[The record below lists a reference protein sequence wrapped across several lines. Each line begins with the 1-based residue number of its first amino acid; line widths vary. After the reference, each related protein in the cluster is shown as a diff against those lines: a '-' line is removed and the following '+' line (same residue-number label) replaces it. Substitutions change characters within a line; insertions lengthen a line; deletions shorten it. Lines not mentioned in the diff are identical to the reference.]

1 VLVGW
6 SAAAA
11 VSATAAVALLPV
23 SPFGYRTPA
32 LLVAL
37 ETANACIALLVGLLV
52 YGRYRQGRRLQ
63 DLLTVVALCTAAGA
77 NLVLTA
83 LLSLSLGSDH
93 GISPWASLAIRFL
106 GSVTLAASAL
116 TPSSRE
122 LTGRRPHLVAA
133 AMTLSVL
140 SIGLLGTALGDH
152 LGSTVRPTADGD
164 TSELT
169 GHPFAL
175 AVHGLGGVLY
185 AVAAVAFTRKAVR
198 TGDELMRWLGAG
210 CVLGSVA
217 RLHYLLFPSMW
228 PDAVHTGDLL
238 RLGSFLLMLV
248 GAVREIRAYWE
259 LRTHAAV
266 LEDRRRMARDLHD
279 GLTQELAY
287 IWAQSRA
294 LAAHPGDP
302 ATVERIGGAA
312 GRALDEARRAITA
325 LTRPVDEPFDQLL
338 QRVLDDMAVRYDV
351 KIVTALDAAVHVG
364 PAQAEALLRITG
376 EAVRNAVRHG
386 AAQRIEITLD
396 ADPVC
401 LSVRDDGHGFSP
413 EREGGPRSGGFGITS
428 MRERAQAIDAAF
440 TLTSEPGVGTTVA
453 VSRHE

>member
-1 VLVGW
+1 VGW
-6 SAAAA
+6 TAVAAITG
-11 VSATAAVALLPV
+11 TAAVALLPRV
-23 SPFGYRTPA
+23 ASGYRAPA

-63 DLLTVVALCTAAGA
+63 DLLMVVALCTAAGA
-77 NLVLTA
+77 NLALTA
-83 LLSLSLGSDH
+83 LPSALSLGAEP
-93 GISPWASLAIRFL
+93 GVSPWASLAIRFL
-106 GSVTLAASAL
+106 GSVTLAAAAL
-116 TPSSRE
+116 TPSARE
-122 LTGRRPHLVAA
+122 LTGRRPHLVAMA
-133 AMTLSVL
+133 TTFAVL
-140 SIGLLGTALGDH
+140 SIGLLATALGDQ
-152 LGSTVRPTADGD
+152 LAPTVQPMGEGSAAEPI
-164 TSELT
+164 
-169 GHPFAL
+169 GHPLAL
-175 AVHGLGGVLY
+175 AVQGLGGVLY

-210 CVLGSVA
+210 CVLGCVA
-217 RLHYLLFPSMW
+217 RVHYVLFPSTL
-228 PDAVHTGDLL
+228 PDSVHTGDLL
-238 RLGSFLLMLV
+238 RLGSYLLMLV

-338 QRVLDDMAVRYDV
+338 QRVVDDQAVRYDV
-351 KIVTALDAAVHVG
+351 KIVTALDPAVRVE
-364 PAQAEALLRITG
+364 PAQAEALMRITG

-396 ADPVC
+396 AEPVR
-401 LSVRDDGHGFSP
+401 LSIRDDGHGFSP
-413 EREGGPRSGGFGITS
+413 ALEGGPRSGGFGITS
-428 MRERAQAIDAAF
+428 MRERAQAIGAEF
-440 TLTSEPGVGTTVA
+440 SIISEPGVGTTVR
-453 VSRHE
+453 VSRP